1 MTNTFLRLQAIVA
14 KDYKLD
20 TDTITADASLESLGI
35 DSLGVAELLFNI
47 EDEFRVTLPLEPV
60 DGLATVG
67 DVARFIDTLI
77 AAQPAPT
84 ADAALVL
91 PPGAA
96 PLA

>member
-1 MTNTFLRLQAIVA
+1 MKTTLQRLQAIVA
-14 KDYKLD
+14 KDHKLD
-20 TDTITADASLESLGI
+20 IDIITADASLESLGI

-47 EDEFRVTLPLEPV
+47 EDEFRVRLPVEPV
-60 DGLATVG
+60 DGLTTVG

-77 AAQPAPT
+77 AAQPALTP
-84 ADAALVL
+84 DAALVL

>member
-1 MTNTFLRLQAIVA
+1 MKTTFQRLQAIVA

-20 TDTITADASLESLGI
+20 ADAITADASLEFLGI

-47 EDEFRVTLPLEPV
+47 EDEFGVTLPVEPV
-60 DGLATVG
+60 DSLATVG

-77 AAQPAPT
+77 AAQPAPS
-84 ADAALVL
+84 AGAALVSQL
-91 PPGAA
+91 GPV